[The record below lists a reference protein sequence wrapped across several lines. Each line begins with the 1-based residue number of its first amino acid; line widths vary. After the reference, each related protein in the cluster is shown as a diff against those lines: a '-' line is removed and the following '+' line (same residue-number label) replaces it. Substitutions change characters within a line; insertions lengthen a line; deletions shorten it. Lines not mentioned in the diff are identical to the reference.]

1 MKISVN
7 NQYTTLYNNRM
18 QYQYTHSANFKG
30 VSVLPKPKS
39 NLFKPLKQAMQPLK
53 DFYHN
58 HILHNTAKG
67 IVKILET
74 DSFKSFYK
82 WTKDKNMIPHLL
94 CLTSIILSGFY
105 VQQTLTNK
113 KLDEQ
118 KRKTLAINQT
128 AVAALSAVMSYTFDG
143 KASKY
148 ISKFADRFTA
158 INAKNERLGV
168 YLDGINAAKSIII
181 FGTIYRF
188 IAPVIV
194 TPIANHIGNKLNEK
208 KEAKMA

>member
-1 MKISVN
+1 MKISAN
-7 NQYTTLYNNRM
+7 NQYTTLYNNRIEK
-18 QYQYTHSANFKG
+18 QYIQAANFTG
-30 VSVLPKPKS
+30 VSTVPKPTS
-39 NLFKPLKQAMQPLK
+39 SLFKPLKKAMQPLK
-53 DFYHN
+53 DFYHDV
-58 HILHNTAKG
+58 ILHNTAKC

-105 VQQTLTNK
+105 VQQTLSNK
-113 KLDEQ
+113 QLDEQ
-118 KRKTLAINQT
+118 KKKTLAINQT

-143 KASKY
+143 KANKY

-158 INAKNERLGV
+158 VNAKNERLGV

-181 FGTIYRF
+181 FGAIYRF

-208 KEAKMA
+208 KQAQ